1 MKPELSKQEISRER
15 DRLRLLLEVN
25 NAVTAH
31 LDLQDLL
38 VAIST
43 SLKKVI
49 PHDFTGLATYDEAI
63 RQLRIHARNVIPS
76 DEPSV
81 QVVPMEGNPA
91 GVAFATGR
99 SILNKHVDYEAFP
112 GPIYREFCETLKLK
126 SDCAIPLLFQDKA
139 IGVIAVASVR
149 EAAFDEGDVEL
160 LEQIAGQLAIA
171 VANAINFK
179 AATRESERKQL
190 LLEINNA
197 ITSKLDLQ
205 ELLLTVADSLRKVVP
220 HDLTGLA
227 TFDDG
232 VLQMRVHALESSF
245 EPDQVFETGQLLP
258 LDGNPVGE
266 AITSRKPVVR
276 YTTDNNK
283 YYAPI
288 FQEFCRTMGLQ
299 SGVSVPLLLQDKP
312 VGALSVSS
320 VNESAFTESDAELL
334 QEIAGQLA
342 IAVQNAVNFSAA
354 KREGD
359 RKKLL
364 LEINNAVASNLD
376 LNDLLQ
382 SISTVLLDC
391 VPHDY
396 TGLAVYDE
404 KAGSLRIH
412 RVEAQTEGMLPEG
425 ELIPMEGTTAG
436 VAFTTRKTVRRDTID
451 LEEFHAPVFKVMID
465 TLKIQSAIV
474 LPLIRHEKA
483 LGVLSLTSRSEAAFS
498 EDDQLLLEQI
508 AGQLAI
514 AVENAINFQ
523 KAEFERDRRQMLLE
537 VNNAVVSNLSLKD
550 LIVTISGWLRRFIRH
565 DFASITLVDEESGQL
580 RIHALDKPAPGG
592 IATVGSLIPMDG
604 TPAGLCIKTRSTVRR
619 DRVDFKEFYSPIV
632 ELGVAA
638 GVKSGMSVCL
648 ISHDKVYGAINC
660 GSSKEAFF
668 TQEDQELLEE
678 IAGQVAL
685 AVENSLT
692 FEQAQKDRARAE
704 TLLEISNAITTHLD
718 LQDLLKAMSECCR
731 KYFKNDV
738 TAMALYEPETM
749 ELRVHSIDAIDG
761 AIRHVDEGFMMS
773 LNESPAGRAFSTRKP
788 VLLKKFDLNEF
799 PSPIVERAIAAGLK
813 SSCNVPLIAH
823 DRVLGAL
830 AVISKREAAFTE
842 ADAEMLNNIG
852 KQMSIAVENAL
863 IYKEV
868 DSLKNKLASEKLY
881 LEEEIQTQY
890 NFEEIIG
897 QSAALKKILQ
907 QVATVA
913 PTDSAV
919 LLCGETGTGK
929 ELIARAIHNL
939 SQRKQRT
946 LVKLNCAAIP
956 TGLLESELFGHEK
969 GAFTG
974 AIAQRIGR
982 FELANKGTLLL
993 DEIGEIPLELQPK
1006 LLRVLQEHEF
1016 ERLGSSRTITTDARL
1031 IAATNVDLPEMV
1043 AEKKFRSD
1051 LFYRLNVFP
1060 ITIPPLRDRS
1070 GDIPLLIG
1078 YFAQKHALRMN
1089 KRIDVIPKQTVDAL
1103 CEYSWP
1109 GNVRELENFIE
1120 RSVILS
1126 SGSELQAPLAEL
1138 RSGVSVP
1145 GFVESQ
1151 APAATSPSS
1160 PVSLEENE
1168 RQHIMKVLEQ
1178 TKGVVGGKG
1187 GAAEILGL
1195 PISTLRNRM
1204 KKLGLK

>member
-25 NAVTAH
+25 NAVTSH

-49 PHDFTGLATYDEAI
+49 PHEFTGLATYDESI
-63 RQLRIHARNVIPS
+63 GKLRIHGRNVIPS
-76 DEPSV
+76 ADRSV

-91 GVAFATGR
+91 GVAFATGK
-99 SILNKHVDYEAFP
+99 SILNTRVDYDAFS
-112 GPIYREFCETLKLK
+112 GSIYREFCEALELK
-126 SDCAIPLLFQDKA
+126 SDCAIPLLLQGKA

-149 EAAFDEGDVEL
+149 EAAFDEADIEL
-160 LEQIAGQLAIA
+160 LEQIAGHLAIA

-179 AATRESERKQL
+179 SATRE
-190 LLEINNA
+190 
-197 ITSKLDLQ
+197 
-205 ELLLTVADSLRKVVP
+205 
-220 HDLTGLA
+220 
-227 TFDDG
+227 
-232 VLQMRVHALESSF
+232 
-245 EPDQVFETGQLLP
+245 
-258 LDGNPVGE
+258 GE
-266 AITSRKPVVR
+266 
-276 YTTDNNK
+276 
-283 YYAPI
+283 
-288 FQEFCRTMGLQ
+288 
-299 SGVSVPLLLQDKP
+299 
-312 VGALSVSS
+312 
-320 VNESAFTESDAELL
+320 
-334 QEIAGQLA
+334 
-342 IAVQNAVNFSAA
+342 
-354 KREGD
+354 

-382 SISTVLLDC
+382 AISTVLHDC

-436 VAFTTRKTVRRDTID
+436 LAFTTRKTVRRDTID
-451 LEEFHAPVFKVMID
+451 LEEFYAPIFKVMID

-474 LPLIRHEKA
+474 LPLIRHDNP
-483 LGVLSLTSRSEAAFS
+483 LGVLSLTSRTAAAFS
-498 EDDQLLLEQI
+498 EDDQVLLEQI
-508 AGQLAI
+508 AAQLAI

-523 KAEFERDRRQMLLE
+523 QAEFERDRRQLLLE

-550 LIVTISGWLRRFIRH
+550 LIVTVSGWLRKFIRH
-565 DFASITLVDEESGQL
+565 DFASITLVDEETGQL

-592 IATVGSLIPMDG
+592 IATIGSLIPMDG
-604 TPAGLCIKTRSTVRR
+604 TPAGLCIKTRSTIRR
-619 DRVDFKEFYSPIV
+619 DRVDFNEFYSPIV
-632 ELGVAA
+632 KLGHAA
-638 GVKSGMSVCL
+638 GVRSGMSVCL

-692 FEQAQKDRARAE
+692 FEQAQRDRARAE
-704 TLLEISNAITTHLD
+704 TLLEINNAITTHLD
-718 LQDLLKAMSECCR
+718 LQDLLKAMSACCR

-738 TAMALYEPETM
+738 TAMALYDPETM
-749 ELRVHSIDAIDG
+749 QLRVHSIDAVDG
-761 AIRHVDEGFMMS
+761 SVRHVNEGFMMS
-773 LNESPAGRAFSTRKP
+773 LNETPGGRAFSTRRP
-788 VLLKKFDLNEF
+788 VLLKKVDLNEF
-799 PSPIVERAIAAGLK
+799 PSPVVERAIAAGFQ

-823 DRVLGAL
+823 NRVLGAL
-830 AVISKREAAFTE
+830 AIISKQEAAFTE
-842 ADAEMLNNIG
+842 ADAELLNNIA
-852 KQMSIAVENAL
+852 KQMALAVENAL
-863 IYKEV
+863 NYQEV
-868 DSLKNKLASEKLY
+868 ESLKNKLASEKLY

-897 QSAALKKILQ
+897 QSAALKRILQ
-907 QVATVA
+907 QVSTVA

-1060 ITIPPLRDRS
+1060 ITIPPLRERG

-1126 SGSELQAPLAEL
+1126 SCNELQAPLSEL
-1138 RSGVSVP
+1138 RANAAVSVSTGP
-1145 GFVESQ
+1145 TVS
-1151 APAATSPSS
+1151 TPSS
-1160 PVSLEENE
+1160 SAAVSLEENE

-1178 TKGVVGGKG
+1178 TRGVVGGKG